1 MLNIIKIILFVL
13 VNVAGFY
20 TTSVAAGGAM
30 KLGVFPQLPVGP
42 HLEYFKLMYFG
53 GGSWIWIAAALI
65 SVGYFFARDEL
76 KNWLLLAPMYVTA
89 IYCTVVLVYFN
100 FFYTIT

>member
-1 MLNIIKIILFVL
+1 MLNIITIILFVL

-20 TTSVAAGGAM
+20 TTPIVGNVAI
-30 KLGVFPQLPVGP
+30 KLGFFPSLPVGE
-42 HLEYFKLMYFG
+42 HMEYFKFMYFG
-53 GGSWIWIAAALI
+53 GGQWVWIISAIASI
-65 SVGYFFARDEL
+65 GYFFARDGL

-89 IYCTVVLVYFN
+89 IYCTLTLIYFN